1 MATIQLNSEKAMAAG
16 VWFSVVASTVALIL
30 SGIAVFSSPDDE
42 DDYRRDVETRLL
54 CLEMPGPNDCGADGR

>member
-1 MATIQLNSEKAMAAG
+1 M
-16 VWFSVVASTVALIL
+16 WFSVVASTVALIL